1 MNAAQRTALRL
12 VRSEKANRIAAYQA
26 MRLALLVQ
34 EEYAAIQSLLKDK
47 CVETGDT
54 DSLTEL
60 VQSMARVNG
69 TLRELVDLKN
79 RMESQ

>member
-47 CVETGDT
+47 CVETADT